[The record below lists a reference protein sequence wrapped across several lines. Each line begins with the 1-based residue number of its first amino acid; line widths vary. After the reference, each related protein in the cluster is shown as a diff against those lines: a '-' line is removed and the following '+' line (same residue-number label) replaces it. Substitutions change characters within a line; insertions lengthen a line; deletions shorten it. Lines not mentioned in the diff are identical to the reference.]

1 MDQIEILKKAPKEH
15 YTLHN
20 NKLIKVGELLKLL
33 TEKENK
39 KKNKK

>member
-20 NKLIKVGELLKLL
+20 GKLIKVGELLDLL
-33 TEKENK
+33 TKKQNK
-39 KKNKK
+39 KKK